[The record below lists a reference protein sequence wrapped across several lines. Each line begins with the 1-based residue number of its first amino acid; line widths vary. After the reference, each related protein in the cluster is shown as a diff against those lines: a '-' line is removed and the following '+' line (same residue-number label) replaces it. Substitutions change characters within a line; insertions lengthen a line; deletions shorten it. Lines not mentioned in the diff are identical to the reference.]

1 MNGAA
6 RIAELQRRWRDAD
19 VQAAGDELAGV
30 LDELADEAASRD
42 EEAGFVDQSLEVLL
56 RRSRWRDADVQAG
69 RRALDRLERCW
80 REEREEASSCS
91 R

>member
-19 VQAAGDELAGV
+19 VQAACDELAGL

-56 RRSRWRDADVQAG
+56 RRSR
-69 RRALDRLERCW
+69 RALDRLERCW

>member
-19 VQAAGDELAGV
+19 VQAACDELAGL

-56 RRSRWRDADVQAG
+56 RRSR
-69 RRALDRLERCW
+69 RALDRLERCW
-80 REEREEASSCS
+80 REELGEASSCS

>member
-19 VQAAGDELAGV
+19 VQAACDELAGL

-56 RRSRWRDADVQAG
+56 RRSR
-69 RRALDRLERCW
+69 RALDRLEWCW

>member
-19 VQAAGDELAGV
+19 VQAACDELAGL

-42 EEAGFVDQSLEVLL
+42 EEAGFVDQSLGVLL
-56 RRSRWRDADVQAG
+56 RRS

-80 REEREEASSCS
+80 REELEEASSCS

>member
-19 VQAAGDELAGV
+19 VQAACDELAGL

-42 EEAGFVDQSLEVLL
+42 EEAWCPECSAVLL

>member
-19 VQAAGDELAGV
+19 VQAACDELAGL

-56 RRSRWRDADVQAG
+56 RRSR
-69 RRALDRLERCW
+69 RALDRLERCW
-80 REEREEASSCS
+80 REELEEASSCS

>member
-1 MNGAA
+1 VNGAA

-19 VQAAGDELAGV
+19 VQAACDELAGL
-30 LDELADEAASRD
+30 LDELADEAASL
-42 EEAGFVDQSLEVLL
+42 ELVLTGDQSLEVLL

>member
-19 VQAAGDELAGV
+19 VQAACDELAGL

-42 EEAGFVDQSLEVLL
+42 EEAGLSTSP
-56 RRSRWRDADVQAG
+56 RG
-69 RRALDRLERCW
+69 P
-80 REEREEASSCS
+80 ASAEPLA
-91 R
+91 

>member
-19 VQAAGDELAGV
+19 VQAACDELAGL

-42 EEAGFVDQSLEVLL
+42 EEAGFVDQSLGVLL
-56 RRSRWRDADVQAG
+56 RRS

-80 REEREEASSCS
+80 CEEREEASSCS